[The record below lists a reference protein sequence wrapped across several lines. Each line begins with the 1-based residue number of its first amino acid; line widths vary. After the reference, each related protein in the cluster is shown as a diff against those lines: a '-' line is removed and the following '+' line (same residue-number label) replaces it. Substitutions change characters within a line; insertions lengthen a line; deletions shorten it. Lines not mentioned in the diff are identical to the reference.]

1 MRRITLTSAALALC
15 LLLGGVAIA
24 GATPAAKPEPKGRT
38 LRFDVQFS
46 PFQLIDVDHDG
57 GPTLGDYVVFHDLLF
72 QRGRQV
78 GDEGGTCPLVDVT
91 QGLIH
96 CTGTIRLAG
105 GQLTF
110 QGLTT
115 TDPTKEVAITG
126 GTGRYQ
132 GAGGQATLVEFGDGT
147 GSLTVRLRRQQRAG
161 WSPWPRGARRP
172 GRAGPG

>member
-1 MRRITLTSAALALC
+1 MRRITLTSAAPALC

-24 GATPAAKPEPKGRT
+24 GATPAAKPEPRGRT
-38 LRFDVQFS
+38 LEFQVRFS

-78 GDEGGTCPLVDVT
+78 GDEGGTCPLVDVA

-147 GSLTVRLRRQQRAG
+147 GSLTVRLRR
-161 WSPWPRGARRP
+161 
-172 GRAGPG
+172 

>member
-38 LRFDVQFS
+38 LEFQVRFS

-78 GDEGGTCPLVDVT
+78 GDEGGTCPLVDVA

-105 GQLTF
+105 GQPDGSCWAL
-110 QGLTT
+110 
-115 TDPTKEVAITG
+115 
-126 GTGRYQ
+126 
-132 GAGGQATLVEFGDGT
+132 LVVSDH
-147 GSLTVRLRRQQRAG
+147 R
-161 WSPWPRGARRP
+161 
-172 GRAGPG
+172 

>member
-15 LLLGGVAIA
+15 LLL
-24 GATPAAKPEPKGRT
+24 
-38 LRFDVQFS
+38 
-46 PFQLIDVDHDG
+46 
-57 GPTLGDYVVFHDLLF
+57 

-78 GDEGGTCPLVDVT
+78 GDEGGTCPIVDVA

-115 TDPTKEVAITG
+115 TAPTKEIAITG

-132 GAGGQATLVEFGDGT
+132 GAGGQATLVEAGDGT
-147 GSLTVRLRRQQRAG
+147 GSLTVRLRR
-161 WSPWPRGARRP
+161 
-172 GRAGPG
+172 